1 MNKKLYSNTMSLN
14 KDNLKLEHNIKSLD
28 TIIHPLVYLYILSI
42 PFQSLTL
49 RSTIFYISPS
59 EIIFFFLSPLAII
72 KIIISGKKLWIN
84 KLDLAIMGWLL
95 ANIIAGWHAGFD
107 ASVIT
112 EIIKKVHL
120 VLLYFLLKLTID
132 YQVISKINLM
142 LVHSALV
149 ASLLGIAGR
158 ILSYVSIDTSLVR
171 NISHPYFNQI
181 VQAQGFTPS
190 PNMLASILML
200 GILIIFPLIKERTRR
215 TPKDITIFCV
225 LVLGFLLTISKSIFC
240 LFIGLIS
247 VWYLQLRK
255 PTNRQKRLIF
265 TIAFAGITFL
275 YFFGTHFMLIDKEK
289 NLNQLKIEYS
299 AGPPIAETK
308 SFYLVPS
315 QYFKLKKISL
325 KASKQ
330 SFPWGL
336 GPGKFNQFA
345 HDYNINSKYPLHVSF
360 PDPHSTYLGTLSEL
374 GLFGLLVLGGLII
387 TVMNCCM
394 KIMRHK
400 GSYHS
405 IGFVGII
412 ACFIAISVEAIS
424 TDIMNFRHYWVILAL
439 ASMLVRNSE

>member
-1 MNKKLYSNTMSLN
+1 
-14 KDNLKLEHNIKSLD
+14 
-28 TIIHPLVYLYILSI
+28 
-42 PFQSLTL
+42 
-49 RSTIFYISPS
+49 
-59 EIIFFFLSPLAII
+59 
-72 KIIISGKKLWIN
+72 
-84 KLDLAIMGWLL
+84 
-95 ANIIAGWHAGFD
+95 
-107 ASVIT
+107 
-112 EIIKKVHL
+112 
-120 VLLYFLLKLTID
+120 
-132 YQVISKINLM
+132 
-142 LVHSALV
+142 
-149 ASLLGIAGR
+149 
-158 ILSYVSIDTSLVR
+158 
-171 NISHPYFNQI
+171 
-181 VQAQGFTPS
+181 
-190 PNMLASILML
+190 MLASILML

>member
-1 MNKKLYSNTMSLN
+1 MNDTKFAQNHPAKP
-14 KDNLKLEHNIKSLD
+14 LEDIVHGLI
-28 TIIHPLVYLYILSI
+28 YLYILTI
-42 PFQSLTL
+42 PFQALGFRFMGL
-49 RSTIFYISPS
+49 AIALP
-59 EIIFFFLSPLAII
+59 ELVFLALAPLAII
-72 KIIISGKKLWIN
+72 HIIRSRQNLLIN
-84 KLDLAIMGWLL
+84 MLDLFVLGWLI
-95 ANIIAGWHAGFD
+95 ANIFAGWHTKFD

-112 EIIKKVHL
+112 EIIKK
-120 VLLYFLLKLTID
+120 LYFVLVYFIFKLTID
-132 YQVISKINLM
+132 YQEISKINTI
-142 LVHSALV
+142 LVHSALL
-149 ASLLGIAGR
+149 ASFVGIIGR
-158 ILSYVSIDTSLVR
+158 ILSYASIDTSLVR
-171 NISHPYFNQI
+171 NISHPYFNEI
-181 VQAQGFTPS
+181 VQAQGFNSS

-200 GILIIFPLIKERTRR
+200 GILIIFPLIKERTKR
-215 TPKDITIFCV
+215 TTKDITIFCV

-255 PTNRQKRLIF
+255 PTNHQKRLIF
-265 TIAFAGITFL
+265 TIAFAGITLL

-299 AGPPIAETK
+299 SGPPIVETK

-315 QYFKLKKISL
+315 QYYKLKRISL
-325 KASKQ
+325 RASKQ

-345 HDYNINSKYPLHVSF
+345 HDYNINNKYPLHVSF
-360 PDPHSTYLGTLSEL
+360 PDPHSTYLGILSEL
-374 GLFGLLVLGGLII
+374 GLFGILVLGGLII

-400 GSYHS
+400 SSYHS

-412 ACFIAISVEAIS
+412 ACFVAISVEATS

-439 ASMLVRNSE
+439 ASVLVRNSE